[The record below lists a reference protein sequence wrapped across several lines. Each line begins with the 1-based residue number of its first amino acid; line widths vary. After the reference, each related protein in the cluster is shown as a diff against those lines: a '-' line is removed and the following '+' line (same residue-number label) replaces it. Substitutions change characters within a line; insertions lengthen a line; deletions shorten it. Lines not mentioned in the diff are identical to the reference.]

1 MDIIKNI
8 KTFCGAVMLMGVGG
22 TVTLYSCSEDID
34 ESALYT
40 FTGEM
45 MTDHFENHPETF
57 SSYLTILGKVHQ
69 SKRSTSTMKELLDAR
84 GNYTCFAP
92 TNEAITLYL
101 DSLVKIG
108 EASSTDVNE
117 IPDSVAEAIVF
128 NSIIENGDEEAFATT
143 SFANDEPLPLT
154 NMNGRYVTPSYDN
167 DEDNNTVVCVNIY
180 SKIIDGDIEVENG
193 YIHTIDRV
201 LSPSTATIAD
211 MVMTTANTTLFGECL
226 GLTGWD
232 AKLTKYK
239 DEVWE
244 ETFDDIRGTKTTG
257 INAKFDGNWPDKRL
271 YGYTIFVETDSVFEA
286 NGITDIA
293 SLKEYVRANNNFDDD
308 TNRGHETSWG
318 DDYDDDYNW
327 LNQFVAYH
335 ILPEK
340 LSYAN
345 MVTWAN
351 EYGCDASMM
360 KTRTANQFYV
370 NVWEYWETVGIQRR
384 SIKITGCRVNG
395 IIQRRINRKSVY
407 NQSNC
412 REIPSAI
419 TVPGLLVSPSNE
431 GYDNDALNGMYFPI
445 DGILLW
451 TPEIPQKVLNERLR
465 YDITA
470 LFPELLTNNL
480 RQNRTNNWYFN
491 CEYFDNMYEIVEGT
505 DFWYLP
511 NTSYSTGL
519 GSWMDY
525 QIDEFNINGQYDF
538 TMKLPPVPYTGT
550 YELRYGVW
558 ANNNRGM
565 AQIYMGKNPR
575 NLPAI
580 GIPIDLRSASGTN
593 PASTGWVT
601 EASIAPTGSD
611 STALYENMKT
621 MRNLGF
627 MKGSKYIQVSGGT
640 ARDSQ
645 DNLRKII
652 YTGQFEAGETY
663 WIRYKSVLT
672 SSMTEFFYDYLEL
685 VPKSVYAGENNEDIW

>member
-1 MDIIKNI
+1 MDMIKNI
-8 KTFCGAVMLMGVGG
+8 KRYCGAALLIGAGAA
-22 TVTLYSCSEDID
+22 VTLNSCSENID
-34 ESALYT
+34 ESSLYT

-45 MTDHFENHPETF
+45 MTDHFENNPETF

-69 SKRSTSTMKELLDAR
+69 SKRSASTMKELLDAR

-92 TNEAITLYL
+92 TNEAIYLYL

-117 IPDSVAEAIVF
+117 IPDSVAEDIVF

-143 SFANDEPLPLT
+143 SFYDAVPLSLT
-154 NMNGRYVTPSYDN
+154 NMNGRYVTPYYGT
-167 DEDNNTVVCVNIY
+167 DENANTIIYMNLY
-180 SKIIDGDIEVENG
+180 SKITDGDIEVENG
-193 YIHTIDRV
+193 FIHTIDRV
-201 LSPSTATIAD
+201 LSPSNASIAEMI
-211 MVMTTANTTLFGECL
+211 MVTENTKLFGECL
-226 GLTGWD
+226 ALTGWD

-239 DEVWE
+239 DEEWAE
-244 ETFDDIRGTKTTG
+244 KYDDIRGTTTSG
-257 INAKFDGNWPDKRL
+257 KHGKFNGEYPNERKL
-271 YGYTIFVETDSVFEA
+271 GFTVFVETDSVFEA
-286 NGITDIA
+286 NGITDIT
-293 SLKEYVRANNNFDDD
+293 SLKEYVRTYNNFEDD
-308 TNRGHETSWG
+308 TSRGIATSWD
-318 DDYDDDYNW
+318 DDYDNDYNW

-335 ILPEK
+335 ILPEI
-340 LSYAN
+340 LTYSN
-345 MVTWAN
+345 MVTFAN
-351 EYGCDASMM
+351 EYGCDGGMM
-360 KTRTANQFYV
+360 QSRTATQFYV
-370 NVWEYWETVGIQRR
+370 NVWEYWETVGVQRR
-384 SIKITGCRVNG
+384 SVKITGCRVNG
-395 IIQRRINRKSVY
+395 IIQRRLNRKSVY

-412 REIPSAI
+412 REVPSAI
-419 TVPGLLVSPSNE
+419 TIPGLLISPSNE
-431 GYDNDALNGMYFPI
+431 GYDNDALNGIYFPI

-451 TPEIPQKVLNERLR
+451 TPEVPQKVLNERLR

-470 LFPELLTNNL
+470 LLPELLTNNL
-480 RQNRTNNWYFN
+480 RQNRKCNWLFN
-491 CEYFDNMYEIVEGT
+491 KDYFDNVYEIVEGT

-511 NTSYSTGL
+511 NTGWSNSTTGWL
-519 GSWMDY
+519 DY
-525 QIDEFNINGQYDF
+525 QNDEFNINGQFDF

-565 AQIYMGKNPR
+565 AQIYMGKNPK

-593 PASTGWVT
+593 PASTGWVAET
-601 EASIAPTGSD
+601 TIAPSGSD
-611 STALYENMKT
+611 STALYENQKT

-640 ARDSQ
+640 GRDSQ

-663 WIRYKSVLT
+663 WIRYKSVLP
-672 SSMTEFFYDYLEL
+672 SVMTEFFYDYLEL